1 MNLVHQR
8 WFYEISWIYSPQ
20 PRMSWDGFSRVLC
33 VDWCGWLC
41 WHTLQLYPWKT
52 FKLQNQSVCE
62 KSFGACPWVQGD
74 FTCNN
79 ARAPCNQRDQ
89 AQILLGTACVTLVA
103 LIINSTHSPWR
114 FKTAATS
121 LKKIWRMPCEASA
134 SPWKTFKGKWMLRWK
149 IAEKSWCGLRPY
161 TSTLLT
167 RHLIR
172 FQNHRCLDR
181 ISSRWWWSWRHS
193 GRLAR
198 RLFPAC
204 WRLWLHWLVHSEPE
218 DVQIAREPR
227 AQKRWAW
234 TCYTLWLKEVF
245 PLAGPLRHNFEAAYV
260 ALKDLEPHLEKAL
273 SVSLKAARATSRA
286 IFWKW
291 ANCSVAC
298 WAKSLL
304 LSCLFSALNV
314 RLGLLLIS
322 WIVLPTQKD
331 FSRLIASCVHV
342 VFTLA
347 PVEQHTAA

>member
-1 MNLVHQR
+1 MAFQHLWRRSEGCLAKHQPLR
-8 WFYEISWIYSPQ
+8 GKRSRASGF
-20 PRMSWDGFSRVLC
+20 WDG
-33 VDWCGWLC
+33 
-41 WHTLQLYPWKT
+41 
-52 FKLQNQSVCE
+52 KLQRNPDV
-62 KSFGACPWVQGD
+62 D
-74 FTCNN
+74 L
-79 ARAPCNQRDQ
+79 APIQ
-89 AQILLGTACVTLVA
+89 AHCWPGTL
-103 LIINSTHSPWR
+103 
-114 FKTAATS
+114 
-121 LKKIWRMPCEASA
+121 
-134 SPWKTFKGKWMLRWK
+134 
-149 IAEKSWCGLRPY
+149 
-161 TSTLLT
+161 
-167 RHLIR
+167 R
-172 FQNHRCLDR
+172 FQNHRWLDR

-204 WRLWLHWLVHSEPE
+204 WRLWLHGLVHNEPE
-218 DVQIAREPR
+218 DVQIARGPR

-314 RLGLLLIS
+314 RLARSSIDFLDCFPHKKILVVWLPWHLSNSTQQRKKPTWPLSCQPWLPFSTGNGSWEDSSRTPACYEDRRGAERVGQSTKGQSLRSMAVVSDHDSIGQLEGWPGQTVCWACLAHTLEDWEMLQSLKLIEQEEEDEEAGMTLS
-322 WIVLPTQKD
+322 PD
-331 FSRLIASCVHV
+331 ARLWQV
-342 VFTLA
+342 
-347 PVEQHTAA
+347 